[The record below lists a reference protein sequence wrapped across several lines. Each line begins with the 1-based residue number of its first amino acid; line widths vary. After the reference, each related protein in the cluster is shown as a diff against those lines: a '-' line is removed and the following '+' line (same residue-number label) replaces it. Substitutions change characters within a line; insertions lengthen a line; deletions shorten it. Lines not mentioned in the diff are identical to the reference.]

1 MKQRSN
7 ASASIVKFGVSQI
20 KVYPSREQK
29 ALLFKTFGAN
39 RWFWNQIKSMTD
51 QRYQNNPHLF
61 FPSAGSLKILLPQ
74 LKKEHAWLKE
84 VNSTSLQATAE
95 YYCNAQEAFFKQTP
109 VGRKPPKFKSRHYY
123 LQTAT
128 FKNVSY
134 KTKGINHEQIYVL
147 DPHHISIGKKLVLRT
162 SSLKRLVDCKIK
174 RLTIKYRQDLDQFF
188 MSVIVEKEKKLL
200 YNYQEKAQ
208 KTKRIV
214 GIDVGLGNEWLV
226 TSDGDRWSVP
236 DTFALEKEKNKR
248 QSHTDRNRTAIEKRV
263 ARFNHEHKE
272 TKIDKY
278 DFQNWQKLR
287 KTKSKYQLMMNNKR
301 TDYIQQTTTWLVKHY
316 DVIVIEDLKTKNLL
330 HNHKLAHNIA
340 NAGWSM
346 FRRMLEYKCRWYGKK
361 LIVVHPQYT
370 SRICSNCHKANPK
383 FNHMKTRDWLA
394 VREWTCPFCHAHHDR
409 DINASKN
416 ILMRAV
422 A

>member
-7 ASASIVKFGVSQI
+7 ASASIIKFGVSQI

-147 DPHHISIGKKLVLRT
+147 DPHHIGIGKKLVLRT
-162 SSLKRLVDCKIK
+162 SSLKSLVD
-174 RLTIKYRQDLDQFF
+174 
-188 MSVIVEKEKKLL
+188 
-200 YNYQEKAQ
+200 
-208 KTKRIV
+208 
-214 GIDVGLGNEWLV
+214 
-226 TSDGDRWSVP
+226 
-236 DTFALEKEKNKR
+236 
-248 QSHTDRNRTAIEKRV
+248 
-263 ARFNHEHKE
+263 
-272 TKIDKY
+272 
-278 DFQNWQKLR
+278 
-287 KTKSKYQLMMNNKR
+287 
-301 TDYIQQTTTWLVKHY
+301 
-316 DVIVIEDLKTKNLL
+316 
-330 HNHKLAHNIA
+330 
-340 NAGWSM
+340 
-346 FRRMLEYKCRWYGKK
+346 
-361 LIVVHPQYT
+361 
-370 SRICSNCHKANPK
+370 
-383 FNHMKTRDWLA
+383 
-394 VREWTCPFCHAHHDR
+394 
-409 DINASKN
+409 
-416 ILMRAV
+416 
-422 A
+422 